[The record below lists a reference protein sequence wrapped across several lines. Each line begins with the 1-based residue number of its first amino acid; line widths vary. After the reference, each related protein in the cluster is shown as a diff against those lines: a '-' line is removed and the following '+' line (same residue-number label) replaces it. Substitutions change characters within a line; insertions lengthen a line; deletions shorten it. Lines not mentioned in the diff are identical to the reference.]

1 MFLYDNFPGGIGL
14 SEPLFERQ
22 GEVVKGALE
31 LVARC
36 DCRYGCP
43 SCVGPVL
50 ASDEERGYSPRALAL
65 TVLGL
70 LAEAADPVGPRK

>member
-1 MFLYDNFPGGIGL
+1 LYDNHPGGIGL
-14 SEPLFERQ
+14 SEPLYGRQ
-22 GEVVKGALE
+22 AEVVRGALE
-31 LVARC
+31 LVEHC

-50 ASDEERGYSPRALAL
+50 ASDEERGYSPRELAL

-70 LAEAADPVGPRK
+70 FASGPVSDWPQA